1 MENGQ
6 WLHIE
11 ESDEESQPLLMSSF
25 TKESRDDDV
34 FKIFKANLDEIWE
47 TNFLISSAPIL
58 SSYLSFL
65 KETAFHVSRD
75 RWA

>member
-1 MENGQ
+1 
-6 WLHIE
+6 
-11 ESDEESQPLLMSSF
+11 MSSF

-65 KETAFHVSRD
+65 KETAFHVSSLVKCGKD
-75 RWA
+75 EITLSVVI